1 LHIIQALEHDFFDPT
16 QSGIVSIGYLDR
28 MSSTATALQQ
38 PANAQSRADS
48 AMLHMEDICH
58 DFGTLRA
65 VDHVSLDVQRGEVVC
80 LLGPSGCGKSTLLRV
95 AACLEELQ
103 QGRVMIGG
111 EDMRS
116 PSGRNVPPE
125 RRNVG
130 LMFQDAALFPHLTVL
145 ENVTFGLDRL
155 PTRQRRARAMQFLEK
170 LGMDDYASRY
180 PHLLSGGQQ
189 QRVALARALAPGPG
203 LMLLDEPFSALDA
216 RLRDRIRDDTLHL
229 LKSAGAGTLLVT
241 HDPEEAMFMADRIA
255 LMKDGRILQMDRPEN
270 IYCHPVNPFVATFF
284 GDVNRM
290 EGTVRN
296 GQIDTPLGKIDA
308 QGLGEDERALVLV
321 RPEAVR
327 VVMVSEPTN
336 THRDT
341 HVIMS
346 RLLGRSSLVHICVH
360 DQQNREYHL
369 HSTMPGVFLP
379 EENERVEL
387 HVNPSQVFVFPAD

>member
-1 LHIIQALEHDFFDPT
+1 
-16 QSGIVSIGYLDR
+16 

-38 PANAQSRADS
+38 SSTAHSRADS

-116 PSGRNVPPE
+116 SSGRNVPPE

-155 PTRQRRARAMQFLEK
+155 PTRQRRARAMEFLKK
-170 LGMDDYASRY
+170 LGMADYASRY

-216 RLRDRIRDDTLHL
+216 RLRDQIRDDTLHL
-229 LKSAGAGTLLVT
+229 LKNGGAGTLLVT

-290 EGTVRN
+290 EGTVHN
-296 GQIDTPLGKIDA
+296 GRIDTPLGEMDA
-308 QGLGEDERALVLV
+308 QGLGEGERALVLV

-327 VVMVSEPTN
+327 VVMVSEPAN

-346 RLLGRSSLVHICVH
+346 RLLGRNSLVHICVH
-360 DQQNREYHL
+360 GQQNSEYHL

-379 EENERVEL
+379 QANQRVEL
-387 HVNPSQVFVFPAD
+387 HVNPSQVFVFPAE